1 MPMSAT
7 LLAVSTSV
15 HSSASAQADSP
26 FHGNEPALASIHL
39 IIDSAYVGM
48 VQSKG
53 GPSLTAE
60 PFQGSAI
67 ARDLLGQEFR
77 KATIPVQLCVLGP
90 IDQPIPPA
98 PQFLCDP

>member
-15 HSSASAQADSP
+15 HSCASAQADSP
-26 FHGNEPALASIHL
+26 FHGNEPALAFIHF

-53 GPSLTAE
+53 GPSLTVE
-60 PFQGSAI
+60 PLQGSAI
-67 ARDLLGQEFR
+67 ARDLLGKEFH
-77 KATIPVQLCVLGP
+77 KATVLSSFVSSARSTSPFHRRPVSL
-90 IDQPIPPA
+90 
-98 PQFLCDP
+98 